1 MNREV
6 CFWMLAPCLTFV
18 MAGCEGAVQSGQAV
32 SEPELSQ
39 QLTEAIQDLAGRLD
53 VQSDDIKV
61 IVEKNV
67 SWRDGS
73 LGCPRKGM
81 MYTQAL
87 VPGALI
93 VLGVGEKE
101 YEYHS
106 GNGGDPTFCATPQ
119 APAPSTTSAD

>member
-1 MNREV
+1 MNRVV
-6 CFWMLAPCLTFV
+6 CFCLLVPCLTFV

-67 SWRDGS
+67 TWRDGS

-87 VPGALI
+87 VEGALI
-93 VLGVGEKE
+93 VLRVDGRD
-101 YEYHS
+101 YQYHS
-106 GNGGDPTFCATPQ
+106 GQGR
-119 APAPSTTSAD
+119 APFYCENPVNPASKSSVD

>member
-1 MNREV
+1 MNRIV
-6 CFWMLAPCLTFV
+6 CFWLLVPCLTFV

-39 QLTEAIQDLAGRLD
+39 QLTEAIRDLAGRLD

-67 SWRDGS
+67 TWRDGS

-87 VPGALI
+87 VEGTLI
-93 VLGVGEKE
+93 VLRVEGRD
-101 YEYHS
+101 YQYHS
-106 GNGGDPTFCATPQ
+106 GQGR
-119 APAPSTTSAD
+119 APFYCENPVGPASKSSVD

>member
-1 MNREV
+1 MNRVV
-6 CFWMLAPCLTFV
+6 CFCLLVPCLAFV
-18 MAGCEGAVQSGQAV
+18 LAGCEGAVQSGQAV

-67 SWRDGS
+67 TWRDGS
-73 LGCPRKGM
+73 LGCPQKGM

-87 VPGALI
+87 VEGTLI
-93 VLGVGEKE
+93 VLRVEGRD
-101 YEYHS
+101 YQYHS
-106 GNGGDPTFCATPQ
+106 GQGR
-119 APAPSTTSAD
+119 APFYCENPVGPASKSSAD